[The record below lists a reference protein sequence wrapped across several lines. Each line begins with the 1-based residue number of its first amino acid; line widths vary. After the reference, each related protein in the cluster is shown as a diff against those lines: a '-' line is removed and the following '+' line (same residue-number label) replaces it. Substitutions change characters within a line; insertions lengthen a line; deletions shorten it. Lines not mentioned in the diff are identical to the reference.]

1 MSKCGC
7 GDCVDC
13 LNKKYLEE
21 IGLSD
26 IFSKTQLVEI
36 TFIDKKK
43 VKGVIKYN
51 KDNEIVFSDGKVED
65 TLCNILEFILYVNK
79 IGE

>member
-13 LNKKYLEE
+13 LNKRVLEN
-21 IGLSD
+21 IGLGN
-26 IFSKTQLVEI
+26 IFSVHQLVEI
-36 TFIDKKK
+36 TFIDKSKA
-43 VKGVIKYN
+43 KGVIKYN